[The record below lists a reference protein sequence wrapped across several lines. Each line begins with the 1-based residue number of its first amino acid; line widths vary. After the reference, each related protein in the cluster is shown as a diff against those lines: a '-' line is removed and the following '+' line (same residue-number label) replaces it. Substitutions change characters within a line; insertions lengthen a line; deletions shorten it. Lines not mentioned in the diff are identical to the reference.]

1 MKKYLMPCKIIKTIG
16 CIENAEN
23 LMIEK
28 EKQIG
33 LVEENCTEIKNNSS
47 LVLDFGQE
55 ICGGIRLLIFSSNL
69 VKIRITF
76 GESISECLSVLK
88 EKNATNDHSL
98 RDYEII
104 TTSLSD
110 IETGQTGFRFV
121 KIENLSS
128 KESLFLKNI
137 YAVSYYSYITTKN
150 SFNSDD
156 LLINDIFLT
165 AAKTADLC
173 VQNGYVWDGIKR
185 DRLVWIGDLYPEF
198 LSLSYLHCNVKEIE
212 NSLLFTKSQTKL
224 PLWINNIP
232 SYSMWWLII
241 CYQYCL
247 KIQNFT
253 FCKNNQDYITKL
265 TDIILEN
272 IDDKGNTLFE
282 FNFFDWATTSS
293 EDEIIGVVAITIL
306 CLENVKK
313 LYDIL
318 GLNTS
323 LIEKKLALLKKKE
336 YKVKE
341 KKQVKA
347 LLAIAKND
355 FNKETLAFL
364 TKNNSSGF
372 SIFMSYF
379 ILTAIF
385 KSGGKDKSIE
395 LAKEYYGTMLKYGA
409 TTFFEDFDIAWC
421 ENAFGIDVLPQ
432 KKKKDLHGDFG
443 NHCYKGF
450 RHSLC
455 HGWSSGVIA
464 FIVENIVGIS
474 TNEKGEIVI
483 NPYLSTISHLKY
495 KYPYANKGFIKIELE
510 KKNGKTFCKINNPFD
525 VNIILKNVILKQ
537 DR

>member
-1 MKKYLMPCKIIKTIG
+1 MKKYLMPYKIKKTVG
-16 CIENAEN
+16 CVENVEN

-33 LVEENCTEIKNNSS
+33 LVENNCAIMKDNSS
-47 LVLDFGQE
+47 IILDFGKE
-55 ICGGIRLLIFSSNL
+55 ICGGIRLLIASFSP
-69 VKIRITF
+69 VKLRITF
-76 GESISECLSVLK
+76 GESLSECLSSLN

-98 RDYEII
+98 RDYEI
-104 TTSLSD
+104 TTTCLSD

-121 KIENLSS
+121 KIEKLT
-128 KESLFLKNI
+128 KEESLSIKNI
-137 YAVSYYSYITTKN
+137 YAVSFYSYITTKN
-150 SFNSDD
+150 SFNCDD
-156 LLINDIFLT
+156 LLINDIFHT
-165 AAKTADLC
+165 AARTADLC

-212 NSLLFTKSQTKL
+212 KSLLFAKNQTEL

-232 SYSMWWLII
+232 SYSLWWLII

-282 FNFFDWATTSS
+282 FNFFDWASSQS
-293 EDEIIGVVAITIL
+293 EDEIVGVAAITML
-306 CLENVKK
+306 CLENVIN
-313 LYDIL
+313 LYKVL
-318 GLNTS
+318 VLNFS
-323 LIEKKLALLKKKE
+323 LIEKKLELLKKKE

-347 LLAIAKND
+347 LLSIVKNE
-355 FNKETLAFL
+355 FNDETLQFL

-372 SIFMSYF
+372 STFMSYF

-395 LAKEYYGTMLKYGA
+395 LTKEYYGTMLKYGA
-409 TTFFEDFDIAWC
+409 TTFFEDFDISWSL
-421 ENAFGIDVLPQ
+421 NAFGIDCLPQ
-432 KKKKDLHGDFG
+432 KGKKDLHGDEG

-464 FIVENIVGIS
+464 FIVENIIGIS
-474 TNEKGEIVI
+474 SNEKREIVI

-495 KYPYANKGFIKIELE
+495 KYPYKNGFIKIELE
-510 KKNGKTFCKINNPFD
+510 KKGTKTFCKIDNPFK
-525 VNIILKNVILKQ
+525 VKIVVKNAILK
-537 DR
+537 